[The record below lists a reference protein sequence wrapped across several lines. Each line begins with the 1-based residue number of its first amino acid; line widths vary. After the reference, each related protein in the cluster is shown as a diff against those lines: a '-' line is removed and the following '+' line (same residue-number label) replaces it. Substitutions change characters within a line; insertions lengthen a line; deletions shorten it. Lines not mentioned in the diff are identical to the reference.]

1 MVSLRAAM
9 LYIHGTRQDRKSNV
23 STLPQSSADKP

>member
-9 LYIHGTRQDRKSNV
+9 LYIHGTRHYRKSSV